1 MTRMSGPND
10 KGYSRQMTS
19 IQQAVRDAPTEQEIH
34 RLVAAYAKATRIDD
48 QVRQLAGLI
57 PGVAPSEANDL
68 TGRVRIL
75 FTGLE
80 VASKRLDDDSR
91 TAIKEALHLFCHAL
105 LRLNELQTVQPDGVF
120 RSPPAGRLSDAH
132 PTRATKKWNN
142 GSDRPFGR
150 AAALEEGMILPEA
163 RSLIGEKQWSRRSFV
178 ATVLASGFAAAVQ
191 PVSAQTITTDSKGLI
206 AGVVKIPVA
215 DGQIPAYRAMPET
228 GGPFPVVLVVQ
239 EIFGVHEHIKDLC
252 RRLAKSGH
260 FAVAPE
266 LYARQGDVSQLKDIQ
281 EILTTVV
288 SKVPDAQVISDLD
301 STVAWASGA
310 GSVDVRRLAITGFCW
325 GGRITW
331 LYCAHNP
338 RVRAGVAWYGR
349 LVGQPNALMP
359 KNPID
364 FASTLRVP
372 VLGLYGAA
380 DQGIPVQSV
389 DEMRAAL
396 SRGTSGS
403 ELIVYPDTPHGF
415 NADYRPSYRKEAAE
429 DGWKRMLAWFS
440 AHGAG

>member
-1 MTRMSGPND
+1 
-10 KGYSRQMTS
+10 MTS
-19 IQQAVRDAPTEQEIH
+19 IQQAVQEAATEQEIH
-34 RLVAAYAKATRIDD
+34 RLLAAYAKATQIDD
-48 QVRQLAGLI
+48 QIERLADLV
-57 PGVAPSEANDL
+57 PGVPRSEASDL
-68 TGRVRIL
+68 RARVRIL

-80 VASKRLDDDSR
+80 VASKRLDDESR
-91 TAIKEALHLFCHAL
+91 TTIKEALNVFCQAL
-105 LRLNELQTVQPDGVF
+105 LRLNELQAARPENGLGSSSGGAQ
-120 RSPPAGRLSDAH
+120 SDAEGRRITEK
-132 PTRATKKWNN
+132 PASLDNRPDRTATI
-142 GSDRPFGR
+142 
-150 AAALEEGMILPEA
+150 LEEGMIPPEA
-163 RSLIGEKQWSRRSFV
+163 RSLIGERQWTRRSFV

-191 PVSAQTITTDSKGLI
+191 PVSAQAITTDTKGLI
-206 AGVVKIPVA
+206 AGEVKIPTA
-215 DGQIPAYRAMPET
+215 DGQIPAYRAMPDT

-252 RRLAKSGH
+252 RRLAKSGYL
-260 FAVAPE
+260 AVAPE

-281 EILTTVV
+281 EILTSVV
-288 SKVPDAQVISDLD
+288 SKVPDAQVMGDLD
-301 STVAWASGA
+301 STVAWAGGT
-310 GSVDVRRLAITGFCW
+310 GSADLRRLAITGFCW

-359 KNPID
+359 RNPID
-364 FASTLRVP
+364 FATTLKVP

-380 DQGIPVQSV
+380 DQGIPVQTV

-396 SRGTSGS
+396 SRGASGS

-429 DGWKRMLAWFS
+429 DGWKRMLAWFK
-440 AHGAG
+440 AHDAG